1 MGDAAIPNR
10 GRLALI
16 LLARKPRFTDSRN
29 DTTATPQ
36 PNPKMATPWPSPSG
50 WPTHRNCLDPFDGC
64 RMPSC
69 LFVCLLHIYRFPKEI
84 GIVRMLLL
92 MNLVISVGIGVS
104 ACHKIARSQRLA
116 ALQIIQATP
125 QLVFRTI
132 FFILKNFCKLT
143 SHLLCA

>member
-10 GRLALI
+10 GRLASI

-69 LFVCLLHIYRFPKEI
+69 LFVCLLHIYRFPKGI
-84 GIVRMLLL
+84 GILRMLLL

-104 ACHKIARSQRLA
+104 ACRDHRGYHPSN
-116 ALQIIQATP
+116 TP
-125 QLVFRTI
+125 VSI
-132 FFILKNFCKLT
+132 SHHFFFVSKNFCKLT
-143 SHLLCA
+143 CHLLCA